1 MANNNADIELLAALD
16 ESSSEAEILKAI
28 KKINRRLKYNAN
40 AIIKLYSKLDIQE
53 IQKQLNRLDTLL
65 KSRNSGIDIKGKV
78 NNRDITSSINKALK
92 QAQAM
97 ADKNKVKIDAT
108 FDIKKSKLLADIKYF
123 GQQNSKLFKDA
134 NTASKYNSLL
144 DNAKL
149 ATSNKEIKNLRL
161 QLSALRSE
169 IRSTGQAGLTLG
181 DTLRKTFKRAA
192 ELFTGTG
199 FMMLATQ
206 QLKQAWQEAM
216 NLDKS
221 FTSLVKV
228 QNELTRSDYPDYLE
242 QCNKKAKEL
251 ATTQQALIDGATEFS
266 KSGYDLTTSNKLSEQ
281 SATLSNVG
289 DMQASESAKAII
301 SGVQAYDTIN
311 GYDDVINKAKVLIDL
326 YNEIGNTSAITTKEI
341 AEGVQTVGSVFADS
355 NTSVQEF
362 VSLLSAGNRQYQDA
376 DALAL
381 ALRTSALRIRG
392 CTVELEKMGEETDG
406 VYASASKL
414 QEKIADLTNI
424 NGSGG
429 VKILEADG
437 ETFRSIY
444 NIFVDLSKVYK
455 EMSDTDQ
462 SALLE
467 LIAGKHRASAISATL
482 NNMAEAQEIYQ
493 RSLESAGSAQEEYNT
508 YLESSEASLNR
519 FKASM
524 TEAYQSVIDGS
535 TTKGI
540 LDAANSTLEFANSIG
555 LVESVLKGFIA
566 IGAVKGITA
575 LSVAF
580 KASAIQASNF
590 GTALNTVKNMESMTR
605 GTAEYANALNMLK
618 AVSVDLKEA
627 QLKQI
632 LANKAL
638 SDSDRI
644 AILRTT
650 GLTKAQSQAKLSQIS
665 LTKSTKAQT
674 VAQNS
679 ATASTFSLTA
689 AIRGFG
695 VSLKAAFMSNPVG
708 ISIMALSTVIGAVT
722 SKISEHNEAVREARQ
737 ANMDA
742 ASAIKEETDE
752 LNNLYIKYKT
762 LSGITNKTSQQEE
775 DFKQVIQDITEA
787 LGSKAEALEGL
798 TAGTDRYTESLKKAT
813 KAELESQY
821 TTAKI
826 GAKAAEEA
834 LNEVAYSSWSGSKVT
849 INKNERM
856 TGIEEHVAALK
867 EVEPILKQFEDI
879 SSNGIQWEPINWDKT
894 QDMNA
899 LVEYYYA
906 LVEAREKLVTSDNAD
921 FLMTSDIYKDINTT
935 INNLKD
941 SVEDYTEQQY
951 EALKLNYEWQV
962 GIPTTKEEL
971 DAMEQSILNAS
982 GAGKEFQE
990 VLKGFLTKDF
1000 TNLSAESNADDF
1012 RQAIID
1018 RLVPSRTD
1026 LSAGFESALNDA
1038 MEGVDADIVTN
1049 WVASL
1054 KDEELKFA
1062 NSDEFINALEKQKE
1076 GLKGA
1081 TLSADNY
1088 TAALQEVKDAQR
1100 QNLFENLITSKESLD
1115 KFTSSVESAYES
1127 YSKLMN
1133 PNVSSSDILSSIQ
1146 SITDAVS
1153 DMGGSLDWEFIDGQA
1168 NSLDL
1173 LGTAIENVSREYAES
1188 VLSGVGID
1196 VNSKFGQM
1204 LANNIIQAQKAS
1216 IELEN
1221 LNDNIDSLQ
1230 SAYSDLTDIV
1240 EAYNENHY
1248 LTFDQ
1253 LQTLLELEPQ
1263 YLSCLID
1270 EEGQLELNEQAL
1282 TALANQR
1289 LDDAEA
1295 QAVQQAITELGQLAL
1310 QDEKTA
1316 VEENG
1321 NAFYDA
1327 ISKLASY
1334 NQELSTTIAEASV
1347 GASAIRDLNAAING
1361 AESQGASDDQINTVL
1376 NNLNAKLQAI
1386 NSVRDKIN
1394 TGGLSDVMG
1403 KKASSSS
1410 KDTTESFDWI
1420 ERALESLQK
1429 RFKSLQQVIDST
1441 FSTTE
1446 TKTKALADQIGLIN
1460 KEIELQQYAYEEY
1473 MAKAESIGLSDN
1485 YKNLVQNGA
1494 INIEDI
1500 TDKDLQSAI
1509 KSYQEYYDKAQ
1520 DTLEEINSLHEE
1532 AMQKHVDCYELEA
1545 DELKSKLDSQSI
1557 TEKQYIDEM
1566 LVLWEKYYANQV
1578 EYAEIAKEKKLAL
1591 LDEEKSYLQSVA
1603 GAASKLLDMQI
1614 DDLED
1619 QKDIAVQGY
1628 KDQIEVIEGQIDAL
1642 EEIKKPL
1649 QDQLDMMEKARDK
1662 EEKILALQ
1670 KAQYALKRAENQRS
1684 QLKYVNGQMVYTT
1697 DDKAIKDAKSDV
1709 DSAKY
1714 ELTRF
1719 NIQQQIDAIEKQ
1731 IDGLNEQ
1738 KDKINDI
1745 IDQTEKY
1752 YDAQINGIQKYKDEW
1767 QKALDMEELAVNTK
1781 NFTDM
1786 FGENSIG
1793 KLLSGDMSLIKD
1805 WKQSYLDTL
1814 SEIDITSNG
1823 TIGDITKQ
1831 FADLA
1836 GIDLSNTSAQ
1846 TKVVASQFDNLNES
1860 VGNVTAS
1867 IGGSSGK
1874 EEKTENGNTG
1884 TENKEEENPETLVGA
1899 IQSSYDVASEAIPA
1913 QVEMMNSYTDSI
1925 QGAIDKVN
1933 ELIASIERLNAMTV
1947 NGIGGTAHSEGTVGK
1962 AFANGTG
1969 NYNGLVHDEKNA
1981 LRSEYGQ
1988 PELTVYP
1995 DGTAELTTE
2004 PTMSDLPKDTV
2015 IFNEEQTK
2023 RIMNNKGTVIGNAH
2037 ANGTNDGTI
2046 VTKDGTVLRPLQEGD
2061 KMYEYIKKFEA
2072 YNEKL
2077 TDQIVPPVNAIE
2089 KNMETIAKN
2098 INNVNTNNSVNNS
2111 PTVNMTVN
2119 CPGITSKE
2127 VADQVGAE
2135 LKKAVFGM
2143 NNKAYQRVNITRY

>member
-65 KSRNSGIDIKGKV
+65 KSRNSGIDIKGNI
-78 NNRDITSSINKALK
+78 NNKDITSSINNALK
-92 QAQAM
+92 QAQEM

-169 IRSTGQAGLTLG
+169 IRSTGQSGLTLG

-228 QNELTRSDYPDYLE
+228 QNELTRSDYPEYLE

-251 ATTQQALIDGATEFS
+251 ATTQQALIEGATEFS

-281 SATLSNVG
+281 SAILSNVG
-289 DMQASESAKAII
+289 EMQASESAKAII
-301 SGVQAYDTIN
+301 SGVQAYDSVHGFTDTI
-311 GYDDVINKAKVLIDL
+311 DKAKALISA
-326 YNEIGNTSAITTKEI
+326 YNEVGNTASITTEEI
-341 AEGVQTVGSVFADS
+341 AKGVQAVGSVFADA
-355 NTSVQEF
+355 NTSVDEF
-362 VSLLSAGNRQYQDA
+362 IALLAAGNRVYQDA
-376 DALAL
+376 DSLAL
-381 ALRTSALRIRG
+381 GLRTAALRIRG
-392 CTVELEKMGEETDG
+392 CTVELEQMGEETDG
-406 VYASASKL
+406 VYTSASKL

-444 NIFVDLSKVYK
+444 DIFVDISKVYK
-455 EMSDTDQ
+455 DMSDTDQ

-467 LIAGKHRASAISATL
+467 LIAGKHRASAVSATL
-482 NNMAEAQEIYQ
+482 NNMSEAQEIYK

-605 GTAEYANALNMLK
+605 GTAEYVNALNMLK

-632 LANKAL
+632 ISSKAL
-638 SDSDRI
+638 NDSDRI

-650 GLTKAQSQAKLSQIS
+650 GLTKAQAQAKLSQMS
-665 LTKSTKAQT
+665 LTQSTKAQT

-689 AIRGFG
+689 AVKGFG
-695 VSLKAAFMSNPVG
+695 VSLKAVFMSNPVG

-742 ASAIKEETDE
+742 ASSIKEETDE
-752 LNNLYIKYKT
+752 LNNLYIKYTT
-762 LSGITNKTSQQEE
+762 LSGITDKTSQQEE

-798 TAGTDRYTESLKKAT
+798 AAGTDRYTESLEKAT

-821 TTAKI
+821 ATAKI
-826 GAKAAEEA
+826 GAKAAEDA
-834 LNEVAYSSWSGSKVT
+834 LKEQAYSSWSGSKVT

-894 QDMNA
+894 QDMSA

-906 LVEAREKLVTSDNAD
+906 LIEAREKLATSDNAD
-921 FLMTSDIYKDINTT
+921 FLMTSDIYEDINTT
-935 INNLKD
+935 INDLKD
-941 SVEDYTEQQY
+941 SVEDYAEQQY

-1000 TNLSAESNADDF
+1000 TNLSSESNADDF

-1018 RLVPSRTD
+1018 KLVPSRTD

-1076 GLKGA
+1076 GLNGA
-1081 TLSADNY
+1081 ILSADNY

-1115 KFTSSVESAYES
+1115 KFTSSVESAYEA

-1146 SITDAVS
+1146 SITSAMS
-1153 DMGGSLDWEFIDGQA
+1153 DMGGSLDWKFIDGQA

-1173 LGTAIENVSREYAES
+1173 LGNAIEYVSQKYAES
-1188 VLSGVGID
+1188 VLSGAGID

-1221 LNDNIDSLQ
+1221 LNTNIDSLQ

-1240 EAYNENHY
+1240 ESYNETGY

-1270 EEGQLELNEQAL
+1270 ENGQLQLNEQAMV
-1282 TALANQR
+1282 ALANQR
-1289 LDDAEA
+1289 LNDAEA

-1316 VEENG
+1316 VEENATAFT
-1321 NAFYDA
+1321 NAVDDL
-1327 ISKLASY
+1327 SSY
-1334 NQELSTTIAEASV
+1334 NQELATTIAEATV
-1347 GASAIRDLNAAING
+1347 GAAQIRDLNAAISG
-1361 AESQGASDDQINTVL
+1361 AESQGASDGQIQTVL
-1376 NNLNAKLQAI
+1376 DNLNAKLQAI

-1394 TGGLSDVMG
+1394 TDGLGDVVG
-1403 KKASSSS
+1403 KKSSSS
-1410 KDTTESFDWI
+1410 SAKDTTESFDWI
-1420 ERALESLQK
+1420 ERAIESLQK
-1429 RFKSLQQVIDST
+1429 RFNSLQQVIDSI
-1441 FSTTE
+1441 FSTTGA
-1446 TKTKALADQIGLIN
+1446 KTKALADQIGLIN

-1500 TDKDLQSAI
+1500 TDKDLQEAI
-1509 KSYQEYYDKAQ
+1509 SKYQEYYDKAQ
-1520 DTLEEINSLHEE
+1520 DTLEEINSLHED
-1532 AMQKHVDCYELEA
+1532 ALQKHVDCYELES

-1566 LVLWEKYYANQV
+1566 LVLWEKYYAKQV
-1578 EYAEIAKEKKLAL
+1578 DLAEVAKEKKLEL

-1603 GAASKLLDMQI
+1603 NAATALLDNQI

-1628 KDQIEVIEGQIDAL
+1628 KDQIEAIEGQIDAL

-1670 KAQYALKRAENQRS
+1670 KAHAALKRAENQRNK
-1684 QLKYVNGQMVYTT
+1684 LEYVDGQMIYTT
-1697 DDKAIKDAKSDV
+1697 DNKAIKDARKDL
-1709 DSAKY
+1709 DDAEY
-1714 ELTRF
+1714 ELTKF
-1719 NIQQQIDAIEKQ
+1719 NIQQQIDAIDKQ
-1731 IDGLNEQ
+1731 IDGLNDQ

-1745 IDQTEKY
+1745 ITQTEKY
-1752 YDAQINGIQKYKDEW
+1752 YDAQINGLQKYKDEW
-1767 QKALDMEELAVNTK
+1767 QKALDMEELAINMK

-1786 FGENSIG
+1786 FGANSIG
-1793 KLLSGDMSLIKD
+1793 KLLSGDTTLIAN

-1814 SEIDITSNG
+1814 SEIDTTSTG
-1823 TIGDITKQ
+1823 TIGEITKQ

-1846 TKVVASQFDNLNES
+1846 TQDVASQFNTLGDS
-1860 VGNVTAS
+1860 VKDATSAIGNTS
-1867 IGGSSGK
+1867 N
-1874 EEKTENGNTG
+1874 TENQQSVTN
-1884 TENKEEENPETLVGA
+1884 NADNEESSDTLVGA
-1899 IQSSYDVASEAIPA
+1899 IQTYYDVASEAIPA
-1913 QVEMMNSYTDSI
+1913 QIEMMNSYAESI
-1925 QGAIDKVN
+1925 HNVTNEVN
-1933 ELIASIERLNAMTV
+1933 ELISSIERLNSMSMSAPSIGGNAYASGTRKAEKGLALVGEEKPEAIVNNDGKVLLAEEPTLVNMEGGETV
-1947 NGIGGTAHSEGTVGK
+1947 YNGDETEKMLAAKGIRPLREEDDPILYRISHMNPDEVRAKLGIGSYTPAKSFTFDTEK
-1962 AFANGTG
+1962 SIANS
-1969 NYNGLVHDEKNA
+1969 NVVNNNSKPSYSMNGDVHIHCP
-1981 LRSEYGQ
+1981 G
-1988 PELTVYP
+1988 
-1995 DGTAELTTE
+1995 
-2004 PTMSDLPKDTV
+2004 
-2015 IFNEEQTK
+2015 
-2023 RIMNNKGTVIGNAH
+2023 
-2037 ANGTNDGTI
+2037 
-2046 VTKDGTVLRPLQEGD
+2046 VTKD
-2061 KMYEYIKKFEA
+2061 
-2072 YNEKL
+2072 
-2077 TDQIVPPVNAIE
+2077 
-2089 KNMETIAKN
+2089 
-2098 INNVNTNNSVNNS
+2098 
-2111 PTVNMTVN
+2111 
-2119 CPGITSKE
+2119 E
-2127 VADQVGAE
+2127 VAKQIGDE
-2135 LKKAVFGM
+2135 MTKTFFGM
-2143 NNKAYQRVNITRY
+2143 ENKARQRVNITR